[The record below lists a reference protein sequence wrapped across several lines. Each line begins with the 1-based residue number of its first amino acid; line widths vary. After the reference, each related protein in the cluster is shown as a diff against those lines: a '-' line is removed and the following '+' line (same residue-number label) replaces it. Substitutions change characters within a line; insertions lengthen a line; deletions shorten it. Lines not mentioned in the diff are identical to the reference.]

1 MFAFKKKKTPC
12 QLALVSTLGFDIT
25 IEFLCILWNS
35 LNVNSLI
42 VDSETM
48 SFVHTEKQN
57 ETWNSLNLNWLN
69 FVGICQITL

>member
-1 MFAFKKKKTPC
+1 MFAFKKKKTPG

-25 IEFLCILWNS
+25 IEFLCILWNY

-48 SFVHTEKQN
+48 SFVRTEK
-57 ETWNSLNLNWLN
+57 
-69 FVGICQITL
+69 